1 MSSIQRAPYR
11 AGHVAGFLL
20 SMLPLHTLLPG
31 GQWLTARGDPAL
43 RRHSTGQWSLGSHL
57 KARGSPSRGTWRWGK
72 GAHATPARNAGS
84 SRWPRPRSGSLRT
97 RPVPARAAILGPM
110 WRCRGQIDPR
120 ALRPGGEGSKVRAGY
135 RDLTKS
141 SSSQGLWPPHLGLC
155 GDRGCFQKPGFFF
168 AFLCFLINLRA
179 TSLHKR
185 HLFQDG
191 SPERMECRCVPLG
204 GPWASHKRHV
214 GGGVRTRRAL
224 GTGCVGSDPM
234 IFKDGA
240 MLLVFR

>member
-1 MSSIQRAPYR
+1 MEEHREGRGGVPGHLLGR
-11 AGHVAGFLL
+11 GPEGVDAGHPQRG
-20 SMLPLHTLLPG
+20 HPG
-31 GQWLTARGDPAL
+31 DLT
-43 RRHSTGQWSLGSHL
+43 
-57 KARGSPSRGTWRWGK
+57 
-72 GAHATPARNAGS
+72 
-84 SRWPRPRSGSLRT
+84 
-97 RPVPARAAILGPM
+97 
-110 WRCRGQIDPR
+110 DPR